1 MTCLYFG
8 TTMKFKAKMVTPVDI
23 FRRKKIDTRP
33 MSTRERAMLPAAER
47 VNSIFTADV
56 EKAQF
61 LQRLADMLDDF
72 YPAKSRRSYFRTVR
86 QQRWA

>member
-1 MTCLYFG
+1 
-8 TTMKFKAKMVTPVDI
+8 
-23 FRRKKIDTRP
+23 

-47 VNSIFTADV
+47 VNSIFTAAV

-61 LQRLADMLDDF
+61 LQRLANMLDDF
-72 YPAKSRRSYFRTVR
+72 LSGKSRRSYFRTVR

>member
-1 MTCLYFG
+1 
-8 TTMKFKAKMVTPVDI
+8 
-23 FRRKKIDTRP
+23 

-61 LQRLADMLDDF
+61 LQRLANMLDDF
-72 YPAKSRRSYFRTVR
+72 LSGKAGDHTSGRYVNNGGRDAGEGRLHSQGPRFYGRRRNGSGCGR
-86 QQRWA
+86 